1 MKLLT
6 IRNSALL
13 ALMLPFS
20 CILAQNNLSSEET
33 QQQIS
38 TFTPITTGVSFLS
51 VAPDARAG
59 GIGDAGAA
67 TSPDLDSQYWN
78 SAKYAF
84 MNGVGG
90 ATVSYVPWLRNLVG
104 GIDLVSA
111 SGYYKIHDV
120 QAVAMS
126 LRFFS
131 MGDVLIRRDPNDP
144 GYNVKPYDLA
154 LDASYSRKL
163 TKDFS
168 MGVVLRFVYSDLTGG
183 YSEDGSY
190 LEPGAGVGADI
201 SGYYGKEVDFAWGKG
216 FGAFGFNIS
225 NIGSKIEYGDYRSSA
240 FQPTN
245 LRLGGSF
252 KMPFDQYNHLTLSVD
267 LNKLLVPMRPTQAN
281 VMAKNPQM
289 EGESNEDYSA
299 RISTTYQAALDEY
312 YYMDPMTG
320 IGRSFVDNPNGF
332 VGELSEINFAIGL
345 EYDYNNQFF
354 GRIGYH
360 NESEELGNRKYM
372 TFGAGFR
379 LNVFSLDVSYVL
391 SVTETNT
398 NPLNNT
404 LRFTLGFNMGAIK
417 QLANNDT
424 EKEKADDVF

>member
-1 MKLLT
+1 MKFLT

-20 CILAQNNLSSEET
+20 CALAQNNLSPEET
-33 QQQIS
+33 QQQIN

-59 GIGDAGAA
+59 GLGDAGAA

-163 TKDFS
+163 TKNFS

-267 LNKLLVPMRPTQAN
+267 LNKLLVPMRPIQ
-281 VMAKNPQM
+281 K
-289 EGESNEDYSA
+289 EGESNEEYTA
-299 RISTTYQAALDEY
+299 RLDEY

-404 LRFTLGFNMGAIK
+404 LRFSLGFNMGAIK

-424 EKEKADDVF
+424 EKVKADDVF

>member
-1 MKLLT
+1 MKFSKT
-6 IRNSALL
+6 RISALAL
-13 ALMLPFS
+13 LMLPFS
-20 CILAQNNLSSEET
+20 VAFSQNNMSND
-33 QQQIS
+33 QQAQVQQ
-38 TFTPITTGVSFLS
+38 FTPITTGVSFLS

-59 GIGDAGAA
+59 GLGDAGAA

-78 SAKYAF
+78 AAKYAF

-90 ATVSYVPWLRNLVG
+90 ASVSYVPWLRNLVG
-104 GIDLVSA
+104 GIDLISA

-163 TKDFS
+163 TKNFS

-190 LEPGAGVGADI
+190 DEPGAGVGADI

-252 KMPFDQYNHLTLSVD
+252 KMPFDNYNSLTLSLD
-267 LNKLLVPMRPTQAN
+267 LNRLLVPMRPTQSS
-281 VMAKNPQM
+281 VEAKNPQM

-299 RISTTYQAALDEY
+299 RISTAYQAALDEY
-312 YYMDPMTG
+312 YMMDPMTG
-320 IGRSFVDNPNGF
+320 IGRSFTDNPNGF

-345 EYDYNNQFF
+345 EYSYDDKFF
-354 GRIGYH
+354 GRFGYH
-360 NESEELGNRKYM
+360 NESEALGNRKYV
-372 TFGAGFR
+372 TFGAGFK

-391 SVTETNT
+391 SVTDTNT

-417 QLANNDT
+417 QLANNDAGKDSA
-424 EKEKADDVF
+424 EDVF

>member
-1 MKLLT
+1 MKFSKT
-6 IRNSALL
+6 RISALAL
-13 ALMLPFS
+13 LMLPFS
-20 CILAQNNLSSEET
+20 VAFSQNNQNQEQENQAN
-33 QQQIS
+33 QQ
-38 TFTPITTGVSFLS
+38 FTPIATGVSFLT

-59 GIGDAGAA
+59 GLGDAGAA

-78 SAKYAF
+78 AAKFAF

-90 ATVSYVPWLRNLVG
+90 ASVSYVPWLRNLVG

-131 MGDVLIRRDPNDP
+131 MGDVLIRHDSNDP
-144 GYNVKPYDLA
+144 GYNVKPFDMA

-163 TKDFS
+163 TKNFS
-168 MGVVLRFVYSDLTGG
+168 MGVVLRFVYSDLSGG
-183 YSEDGSY
+183 SAETNEF
-190 LEPGAGVGADI
+190 EPGAGVGADI

-267 LNKLLVPMRPTQAN
+267 LNKLLVPMRPIQ
-281 VMAKNPQM
+281 KD
-289 EGESNEDYSA
+289 GESQEDYSA
-299 RISTTYQAALDEY
+299 RLEEY
-312 YYMDPMTG
+312 YQMDPITG

-379 LNVFSLDVSYVL
+379 LNVFSLDVSYLL
-391 SVTETNT
+391 SVTPVNT
-398 NPLNNT
+398 NPLENT

-424 EKEKADDVF
+424 EKVKADDVF